1 MLRITNPATY
11 FAMNSDSASIEYS
24 DGQLKSFLA
33 IGIVE
38 LILFILLLAFAV
50 YNTIFFLSRQKRY
63 RIYFITV
70 FYALSYIVIII
81 RIARA
86 ALLISYYVN
95 IEELRSDQ
103 QRANSATVLF
113 LGLEIVATYAK
124 ICLGFFQ
131 VAAIIILTL
140 QVK

>member
-1 MLRITNPATY
+1 MLRITHPATY
-11 FAMNSDSASIEYS
+11 FVMNSDTAAIEYS

-38 LILFILLLAFAV
+38 LILFILLFAFAV
-50 YNTIFFLSRQKRY
+50 YNTIFFLCRQKRY

-81 RIARA
+81 RIALA

-95 IEELRSDQ
+95 IEELRNDQ
-103 QRANSATVLF
+103 HKANSATVLF